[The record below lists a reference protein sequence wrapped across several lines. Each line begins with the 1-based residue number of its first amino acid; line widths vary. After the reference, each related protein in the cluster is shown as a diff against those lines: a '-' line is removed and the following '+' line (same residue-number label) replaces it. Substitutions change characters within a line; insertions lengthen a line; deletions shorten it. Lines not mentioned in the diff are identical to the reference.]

1 MDWWHVFFAGT
12 VKSILTQQVKP
23 ENMENNNTKDPHRDA
38 QSVGREDKHINFR
51 EEEEKVE
58 NSGGGANLPDQEDE
72 QRRNKSNEGIEKG
85 RPFEKRELNEDETY

>member
-12 VKSILTQQVKP
+12 VKRVITKQVKP

-38 QSVGREDKHINFR
+38 PSVGREDKHINFR
-51 EEEEKVE
+51 EEGEKAG
-58 NSGGGANLPDQEDE
+58 NSGGGADLRNQEDE
-72 QRRNKSNEGIEKG
+72 QRRNKTNEGIEEG